1 MCSGCPIPQQWPL
14 SSCLFIQKI
23 NLVELSVSYSVSLS
37 YVLNWGCLSP
47 DGRLPSVSSVPKA
60 IHEGH
65 ANNGVW
71 IYCKSQECWWPRLQ
85 SSCDTPWNLFTPPE
99 ILGRTRGQENASNR
113 YFFQYEGLDYLHYPC
128 IGSCEKCLIANTGN
142 CCAVQSLKYSLSR
155 HDYHKFMWSYI
166 SKLMSWLLACLPNLF
181 KNVSSVFEWFCFA
194 PYKLTIWN
202 DNIHSLNSSSRNPR
216 GHCKWWPCFGVQQSF
231 AFFCN
236 IPDRGDSSVAA
247 LLST

>member
-14 SSCLFIQKI
+14 FSCFFVQKI
-23 NLVELSVSYSVSLS
+23 NLVELSVSYSASLS
-37 YVLNWGCLSP
+37 YILTWGCLSP

-142 CCAVQSLKYSLSR
+142 CSGVQSLIRSLRR
-155 HDYHKFMWSYI
+155 HDYHEFMWSYI
-166 SKLMSWLLACLPNLF
+166 CKLMSWLLACPGPSKPF
-181 KNVSSVFEWFCFA
+181 QECIFCIWMILFA

-202 DNIHSLNSSSRNPR
+202 DNIGSLNSSSRNPR
-216 GHCKWWPCFGVQQSF
+216 GHS
-231 AFFCN
+231 
-236 IPDRGDSSVAA
+236 
-247 LLST
+247 

>member
-142 CCAVQSLKYSLSR
+142 CSAVQSLMYSLSR
-155 HDYHKFMWSYI
+155 HDYQEFMWSYI

-181 KNVSSVFEWFCFA
+181 KNVSSVFELFCLHPTNLQYEMTTFVA
-194 PYKLTIWN
+194 SILPAGIQEDIAMDGHVLVYNNHLP
-202 DNIHSLNSSSRNPR
+202 SSATY
-216 GHCKWWPCFGVQQSF
+216 QTEE
-231 AFFCN
+231 
-236 IPDRGDSSVAA
+236 IP
-247 LLST
+247 L